1 MKQANTLRTFFADYE
16 TMLLSLLATAMSA
29 GYTMYYF
36 LHGQTLA
43 YGDAESHINIAKR
56 VVSGLTPGFGQL
68 GGNWLPL
75 QHILVAPLVW
85 NDWLWRTGIGGAVV
99 SMLAFVFSSIL
110 VYKLVLLITEK
121 RIAAMTAYLA
131 FVLNLNIAYMQSVPM
146 TEMPLIACMLASV
159 YYFTKWAKLQ
169 AVHFLVLAAFFG
181 LCGTLVRYDAW
192 FLVGCEALGLIV
204 IGIIYRWRWIKL
216 EGLLILSGVV
226 STMGVGLWLLWNYLI
241 FKQPLYFLSS
251 PYSAKAQQ
259 LAFLQRGQLP
269 SLHNWASSLHYY
281 TQAFWDSSACLSALL
296 VGPAGSV
303 MLRLWL
309 SSPLPARLCSTYLAY
324 TLAFQFCLCQ
334 AWSRPASSTT
344 CSISVTA

>member
-146 TEMPLIACMLASV
+146 TEMPLIACMLAS
-159 YYFTKWAKLQ
+159 
-169 AVHFLVLAAFFG
+169 G
-181 LCGTLVRYDAW
+181 
-192 FLVGCEALGLIV
+192 
-204 IGIIYRWRWIKL
+204 
-216 EGLLILSGVV
+216 
-226 STMGVGLWLLWNYLI
+226 
-241 FKQPLYFLSS
+241 
-251 PYSAKAQQ
+251 
-259 LAFLQRGQLP
+259 
-269 SLHNWASSLHYY
+269 
-281 TQAFWDSSACLSALL
+281 
-296 VGPAGSV
+296 
-303 MLRLWL
+303 
-309 SSPLPARLCSTYLAY
+309 
-324 TLAFQFCLCQ
+324 
-334 AWSRPASSTT
+334 
-344 CSISVTA
+344 